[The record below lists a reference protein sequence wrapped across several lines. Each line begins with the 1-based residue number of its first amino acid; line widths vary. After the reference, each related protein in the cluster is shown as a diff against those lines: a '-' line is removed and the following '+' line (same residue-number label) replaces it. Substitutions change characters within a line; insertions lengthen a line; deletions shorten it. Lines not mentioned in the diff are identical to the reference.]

1 MPSFKYGSRVIEN
14 EQQVRLERHVRRIGN
29 WLQAIVNLF
38 VTFFL
43 FVLVNVLLG
52 NLVQHVNLT
61 FVKTLHLVQQ
71 SAEVLFSHNEFSIAT
86 TFVYQHSLA
95 LMLTIAFFCVS
106 MLGLMLINALVKG
119 TGNFASKQLS
129 YDKYTKEFNVQTRET
144 TVSYRDKV
152 CFLS

>member
-43 FVLVNVLLG
+43 FVLINVLLG

-61 FVKTLHLVQQ
+61 FVKTLHLVQE
-71 SAEVLFSHNEFSIAT
+71 SAEVLFSHNAMSATT
-86 TFVYQHSLA
+86 TFVYQHSFS
-95 LMLTIAFFCVS
+95 LMLAFAFFCVGI
-106 MLGLMLINALVKG
+106 LGLMLIHALVKG

-129 YDKYTKEFNVQTRET
+129 YGKCTKEFNIETRET